1 MRPIVFVL
9 LDGLRLDTACAC
21 MGYVQAAA
29 GQPLAVTAE
38 LPSLS
43 RPLYET
49 LMTGQTPIQSGITGN
64 GSVRRSRHPSVFDRC
79 RGAGQTTAAAAYHWF
94 SELYNH
100 APFDPAQRV
109 THDPDAAIQHGMFY
123 WQDGY
128 PDDHLFADAMAL
140 WHRHSPHFLLVHSMG
155 VDDAGHRYG
164 GGGTEYRRAAR
175 QADALLS
182 RTVPVW
188 LDAGCTVIVTSD
200 HGMGDDGMHG
210 GPGATET
217 QVPFWLLGTGRMAPG
232 TVLRQ
237 TEIAGTVCAL
247 LGVSTDGMA
256 VNAEISSLRAP
267 LGARQSRGD
276 GRDCGSWIAS
286 PSGSQ

>member
-1 MRPIVFVL
+1 MQRLVFVL
-9 LDGLRLDTACAC
+9 LDGLRLDVADACL
-21 MGYVQAAA
+21 GYVQAAA
-29 GQPLAVTAE
+29 DGPRLAVTAE

-49 LMTGQTPIQSGITGN
+49 LMTGQVPIQSGIIGN
-64 GSVRRSRHPSVFDRC
+64 GTVRRSRHPSVFDQC
-79 RGAGQTTAAAAYHWF
+79 RRAGQTTAAAAYHWF

-100 APFDPAQRV
+100 APFDPAQRI

-123 WQDGY
+123 WQDSY

-140 WHRHSPHFLLVHSMG
+140 WREYSPHFLLVHSMG
-155 VDDAGHRYG
+155 IDDAGHRYG
-164 GGGTEYRRAAR
+164 GSSTEYRRAAR

-182 RTVPVW
+182 HTMPVW
-188 LDAGCTVIVTSD
+188 LEAGCAVIVTSD

-210 GPGATET
+210 GPGADET
-217 QVPFWLLGTGRMAPG
+217 QVPFWLFGTGTGPSPEG

-247 LGVSTDGMA
+247 LGVPTDGMA
-256 VNAEISSLRAP
+256 VHAEIASSRAP
-267 LGARQSRGD
+267 SAAPRGL
-276 GRDCGSWIAS
+276 
-286 PSGSQ
+286 Q